1 MYKIVGVIQNKFEN
15 EFFSELENSGL
26 QLSQGGRGLCF
37 VNLLYLDYV
46 KPKEIVD
53 YLKVFIEKV
62 QEANLDKI
70 TLVINANLE
79 NNNQRVLAETIITLI
94 EKSKSI
100 VVVYTNIVNIGMSNY
115 AAIRFNYRGYFT
127 QASVDQIKEVAVLL
141 AKLADMSTNCEFK
154 I

>member
-1 MYKIVGVIQNKFEN
+1 M
-15 EFFSELENSGL
+15 
-26 QLSQGGRGLCF
+26 
-37 VNLLYLDYV
+37 LYLDYD

-70 TLVINANLE
+70 MLVINANLE

-115 AAIRFNYRGYFT
+115 AAIRFIYRGYFT
-127 QASVDQIKEVAVLL
+127 QASVGQIKEVAVLL